1 MDRIIFHIDVNNAFL
16 SWTAIYL
23 LEHGYKEDIRK
34 IPSIIGGEEKERRGI
49 VLAKSPIAKKFGIV
63 TAEPIYQAKKKC
75 PNLQVFPAN
84 HEWYR
89 IESHKFKEY
98 LKQYSPVIE
107 EFSIDE
113 CFVDMTGTNYLYKN
127 YIELAHKIK
136 NEIKEKFGFTVNVG
150 IGNNKLCAKMASDFE
165 KPDKVHTLFKDE
177 IVTKLWPLDVKNL
190 FMVGKKTASELYK
203 INVHTVEELAH
214 TNIKKL
220 EKIFKKQ
227 AKYLKNASW
236 GIDDSEVSEA
246 NYHRSISI
254 STTETFP
261 HDIDDEEKLKNY
273 LLVQTEKVTRELRE
287 KNKYANTVAVIYKDK
302 NFNSYSAQEKLKNP
316 TNETK
321 IIYNKVIEILD
332 KSFKK
337 QPLRLIGVRLSDLCE
352 QKNEQLTI
360 FELSNKIEDN
370 SSIQKTIDE
379 LNKKFGSDLII
390 PASLKM
396 IAKENKEKS

>member
-190 FMVGKKTASELYK
+190 FMVGKKTTSELYK

-220 EKIFKKQ
+220 EKLFKKQ

>member
-273 LLVQTEKVTRELRE
+273 LLVQTEKVTRALRE
-287 KNKYANTVAVIYKDK
+287 KNKYANIVAVIYKDK

-360 FELSNKIEDN
+360 FELSNKMEDN

>member
-177 IVTKLWPLDVKNL
+177 IVTKLWPLDVKDL

-360 FELSNKIEDN
+360 FELSNKMEDN